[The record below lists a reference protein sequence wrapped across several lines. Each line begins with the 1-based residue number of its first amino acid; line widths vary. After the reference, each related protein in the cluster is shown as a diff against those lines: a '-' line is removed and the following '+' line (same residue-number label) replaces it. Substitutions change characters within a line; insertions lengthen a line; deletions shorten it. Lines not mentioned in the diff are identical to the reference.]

1 MKTIKVK
8 SKLIHHL
15 SDDVVGAQTGLRY
28 LSTVLKEAEEALLE
42 EIHKEYPK
50 YRDTTASYNHNKNEL
65 TVKSD

>member
-28 LSTVLKEAEEALLE
+28 LSMVLEKAEEALFK
-42 EIHKEYPK
+42 EIHEEYPK
-50 YRDTTASYNHNKNEL
+50 YSAKTGTYDHEKNEL

>member
-15 SDDVVGAQTGLRY
+15 SDDVVGAQAGLRY

-42 EIHKEYPK
+42 EIHEEYPK
-50 YRDTTASYNHNKNEL
+50 YSAKTGTYDHEKNEL

>member
-15 SDDVVGAQTGLRY
+15 SDDVRGAQTGICF
-28 LSTVLKEAEEALLE
+28 LSGILKKAEKALFE

-50 YRDTTASYNHNKNEL
+50 YSDKIGSYDHEKNEL
-65 TVKSD
+65 TVKS